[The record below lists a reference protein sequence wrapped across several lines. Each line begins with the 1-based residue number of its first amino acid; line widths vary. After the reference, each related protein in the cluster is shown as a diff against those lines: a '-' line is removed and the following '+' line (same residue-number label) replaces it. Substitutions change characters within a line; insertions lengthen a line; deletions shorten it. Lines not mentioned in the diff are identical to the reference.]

1 MNFHKQNQAGRS
13 MVEMLGVLAI
23 IGVLSIGGIAGY
35 TKAMSKWKVDK
46 VIDQISMI
54 RHNLMEFYANR
65 TRYDDLQNTN
75 DAVKIGIIPE
85 EMIEGT
91 DGNYQVVHA
100 AGGYVTI
107 SVTDGHPNIK
117 LSNLKRDAAIAI
129 ATADWGARN
138 ISIND
143 K

>member
-1 MNFHKQNQAGRS
+1 MNFCKQNQAGRS

-35 TKAMSKWKVDK
+35 TKAMAKWKVDK
-46 VIDQISMI
+46 VIEQISLI

-65 TRYDDLQNTN
+65 TRYDDLQNTE

-85 EMIEGT
+85 EMVEGT
-91 DGNYQVVHA
+91 AGSYQVVHA

-107 SVTDGHPNIK
+107 TVTNGRPNIT
-117 LSNLKRDAAIAI
+117 LGNLKRDAAIAI

-138 ISIND
+138 ISINN